1 MSKHTLRQL
10 IRLLLTTNFSNRR
23 IAQLAATSPNTVR
36 TYRQKLSKAAIN
48 NADVAQLADNQLA
61 AKLSTPKQLGSDK
74 RQPDW
79 AHIHQLMQAQ
89 HQTQIQLWEEYRSL
103 SPADAFCYSQFTHY
117 YRQYVK
123 SIDVSMRQYYAPG
136 EVCFVDF
143 AGKRIPWT
151 DAETQEPHFAEI
163 FVGVLGYSQLIFAV
177 ALRSQKL
184 EDWLAAHQQ
193 MLAYYGGAPQLVVP
207 DNLKSAITSPGQ
219 YPTVNPSYQE
229 LAEHYGF
236 VIEPARVRRPQDK
249 SLAEIGVLLVTRW
262 ITVVLRRQQFF
273 SIAEINQAIKALLE
287 PLNQRPFKRY
297 EGNRRERFEHLERTK
312 LSALPDSP
320 FDIGRWFHQQK
331 INRDYHVYALGHAY
345 SVPYELINQYVDIK
359 VCQQKVE
366 MYFQHKLVAVHM
378 RGFVKGGA
386 TTEPSH
392 RPKSHQAYAE
402 QSKAHF
408 IQWATDIG
416 EHATALVCAQF
427 INKPEHSLQ
436 GCKAS
441 SQLQTLARHY
451 GNERFERACKC
462 ARDIQS
468 LTASSVRSILQ
479 CHLDETA
486 VSETPVQRQLPLHHN
501 VRGAQYYL
509 NRGQGNE

>member
-23 IAQLAATSPNTVR
+23 IAQLSATSPNTVR
-36 TYRQKLSKAAIN
+36 TYRQKLSEAGIN
-48 NADVAQLADNQLA
+48 KVEVAQLADNQLV
-61 AKLSTPKQLGSDK
+61 AKLNKQKQPGSDK

-79 AHIHQLMQAQ
+79 PHIHQLMQAK
-89 HQTQIQLWEEYRSL
+89 HQTLIQLWEEYRSIR
-103 SPADAFCYSQFTHY
+103 PADAFSYSQFTHY

-151 DAETQEPHFAEI
+151 DAETQETHFAEI

-184 EDWLAAHQQ
+184 EDWLGAHQQ
-193 MLAYYGGAPQLVVP
+193 MLAYYGGTPQLMVP
-207 DNLKSAITSPGQ
+207 DNLKSAITTPGK
-219 YPTVNPSYQE
+219 YPEINSSYQE
-229 LAEHYGF
+229 LAEHYGY

-262 ITVVLRRQQFF
+262 ITVVLRRRQFF
-273 SIAEINQAIKALLE
+273 SLAEINQAIKELLE
-287 PLNQRPFKRY
+287 QLNHRPFKRY
-297 EGNRRERFEHLERTK
+297 EGNRRERFEQAERAV
-312 LSALPDSP
+312 LSALPDKP
-320 FDIGRWFHQQK
+320 FDIGRWIHQQK
-331 INRDYHVYALGHAY
+331 VNRDYHVYALGHAY
-345 SVPYELINQYVDIK
+345 SVPYELTNQHVDIK
-359 VCQQKVE
+359 VCQHKVE
-366 MYFQHKLVAVHM
+366 LYFQHKLVAVHM
-378 RGFVKGGA
+378 RGFIKGGA

-402 QSKAHF
+402 QSKTRF
-408 IQWATDIG
+408 MQWAQGIG
-416 EHATALVCAQF
+416 DSASALVCAQF
-427 INKPEHSLQ
+427 ANKPEHSLQ

-441 SQLQTLARHY
+441 SQLQKLARHY
-451 GNERFERACKC
+451 GNDRFERACKC
-462 ARDIQS
+462 ACDIQS

-479 CHLDETA
+479 CHLDDAAQTDM
-486 VSETPVQRQLPLHHN
+486 PVQVQLPLHHN
-501 VRGAQYYL
+501 VRGAQYYV
-509 NRGQGNE
+509 NGGQ